1 MHTKIILLVLSI
13 LVAFTS
19 LCGCNS
25 SYAPNKQSMNSAPS
39 STNATSGASKNVDA
53 TKPSADHEVIYKVGQ
68 YPSKPDWM
76 TQKQWESYIDWE
88 SKQIHQ
94 QEAPARSVEAKI
106 RKVLGNVVGR
116 NQIREVT
123 VVPGSGAGRPI
134 DGQIAMIDVY
144 SDRSRDH
151 AQERATTTYLL
162 VLNAGLNVNRV
173 LVTVYLRQEHK
184 GFTDHALYAM
194 QVDRGERPVI
204 LQEFTP
210 LR

>member
-1 MHTKIILLVLSI
+1 MHTKILLLALSI
-13 LVAFTS
+13 LIAIAS

-39 STNATSGASKNVDA
+39 SANATSGPSKNVDA

-94 QEAPARSVEAKI
+94 QEDQARSVEAQI
-106 RKVLGNVVGR
+106 RKVLGNVLGR

-123 VVPGSGAGRPI
+123 VVPGSGAARPI
-134 DGQIAMIDVY
+134 EGQIAMIDVY
-144 SDRSRDH
+144 SDQSHDH

-162 VLNAGLNVNRV
+162 ALNAGLNVNRV

-184 GFTDHALYAM
+184 GFTDH
-194 QVDRGERPVI
+194 V
-204 LQEFTP
+204 
-210 LR
+210 